1 MDFSQFTQLAPF
13 IACFAI
19 LYFIVLRPQQQ
30 KMKKHREFLAALK
43 KGDHVVLGGGIEG
56 MVEEAQQNSAK
67 IRVSIAPGIVVGVR
81 RDLIVEILESKEKIS
96 DK

>member
-1 MDFSQFTQLAPF
+1 M
-13 IACFAI
+13 
-19 LYFIVLRPQQQ
+19 
-30 KMKKHREFLAALK
+30 
-43 KGDHVVLGGGIEG
+43 VLGGGIEG

-96 DK
+96 E